1 MNLSENSMIFLGCSY
16 TSGAGL
22 TDQNQCYTAIMCKQ
36 LNKEEVNLAYGGASN
51 YSSFDTLSKLQLVP
65 NAALILQITYL
76 ARIKYY
82 NHDLRQIKDRILAS
96 QPDRVLINVYTDEF
110 LLYELD
116 RYLYLITKYT
126 KSAGINLVIWDIA
139 NTFGSTRNRKIKD
152 CLTQFKEYVYLPSDL
167 NKPDSYRIDN
177 GTDGQGKSLGSGHPG
192 PESHKL
198 IASKLVDHYT
208 TLYQ

>member
-116 RYLYLITKYT
+116 RYLNLITKYT

-139 NTFGSTRNRKIKD
+139 ETFDGTKNCKIKD
-152 CLTQFKEYVYLPSDL
+152 CLMQFKEYVYLTSDL
-167 NKPDSYRIDN
+167 NKPNSYRVDN
-177 GTDGQGKSLGSGHPG
+177 GTDGRGESLGSGHPG

-198 IASKLVDHYT
+198 IANKLIDHYK
-208 TLYQ
+208 TLY